1 MIRKFFIVRVI
12 LVSIWFQSCGSL
24 IVPAVEA
31 AHAAR
36 LKRAALAKKGGEEV
50 KKTAKLDGEVPFKQV
65 PPYEGKEESDITPV
79 VSFEVLDGPSSL
91 ETYSEIDGKIVET
104 PAETGIQPAGD
115 EGILLVMDESGV
127 VEESSPDEILVA
139 SARMTTTVETM
150 MEEPGLEE
158 KTVKAPT
165 TLELTIKKLVA
176 AAGIKK
182 PKKITVV
189 HPPGETGD
197 LVMLWCPRTAE
208 ALILDALEGT
218 QGEVYQPALEAA
230 KHFMAEPK
238 QGDVTDM
245 APKLV
250 RLLYEMARSFDNIL
264 FVTSGYRKPGG
275 HTKPT
280 SYHTKGMAADVKHP
294 LVDGCDLRDF
304 AVAWGAGGVGFYPAS
319 NSIHMDVR
327 DSPYYWVGLPG
338 KNKIVA
344 DPAGYWT
351 DKYR

>member
-1 MIRKFFIVRVI
+1 MIKKFLILRII

-24 IVPAVEA
+24 IVPAIEA

-36 LKRAALAKKGGEEV
+36 IKRAAKAEKGEPPV
-50 KKTAKLDGEVPFKQV
+50 KKTARIDGQVPFKQV
-65 PPYEGKEESDITPV
+65 PAYTGEEGSDITPV
-79 VSFEVLDGPSSL
+79 VSFEPLGGPSSL

-104 PAETGIQPAGD
+104 PAETGVEPGGED
-115 EGILLVMDESGV
+115 GLLLVVDESGV
-127 VEESSPDEILVA
+127 VDEGSPDKILA
-139 SARMTTTVETM
+139 GSARMATTAEAM
-150 MEEPGLEE
+150 MEEPGVEE
-158 KTVKAPT
+158 TVVKAPT
-165 TLELTIKKLVA
+165 TVDLRIKKLLA

-197 LVMLWCPRTAE
+197 LVLLWCPRTRE
-208 ALILDALEGT
+208 ALILDALEGD
-218 QGEVYQPALEAA
+218 GDLYEPVLEVM
-230 KHFMAEPK
+230 KHFLAEPK
-238 QGDVTDM
+238 QGDEIDI
-245 APKLV
+245 APRLV
-250 RLLYEMARSFDNIL
+250 RLLYDMARSFDDTL

-275 HTKPT
+275 STKPT

-294 LVDGCDLRDF
+294 WTCGCDLRDY

-327 DSPYYWVGLPG
+327 EKPYYWVGLPG